1 MSTPTEIQRIVN
13 IQKSFEQIQNSNDL
27 NKIIKYFK
35 KNQNQISYD
44 KYITGYLSTQI
55 DLSYQYQN
63 DSITNIYLLDDDYT
77 ILAFYKNGQFS
88 TYDDYINGI
97 IFSTLSEEQE
107 FLNNLNILQ
116 TTKKVN
122 VNLLQEPIANLILS
136 IYDSSSVLYYLVSSQ
151 SNNKPDN
158 EPDNKFNN
166 KFNKN
171 KCYPNYSLVSFI
183 YKTFIV

>member
-13 IQKSFEQIQNSNDL
+13 IQKSFEQIQNSTDL
-27 NKIIKYFK
+27 NKIIKHFK

-55 DLSYQYQN
+55 DLSYQYKN

-77 ILAFYKNGQFS
+77 ILAFYINGQFS

-97 IFSTLSEEQE
+97 NFSTPSEEQE

-122 VNLLQEPIANLILS
+122 VNLLQEPIANLLTQGF
-136 IYDSSSVLYYLVSSQ
+136 VLYYLVSSQ

-158 EPDNKFNN
+158 KPDN

-183 YKTFIV
+183 YKTVIV